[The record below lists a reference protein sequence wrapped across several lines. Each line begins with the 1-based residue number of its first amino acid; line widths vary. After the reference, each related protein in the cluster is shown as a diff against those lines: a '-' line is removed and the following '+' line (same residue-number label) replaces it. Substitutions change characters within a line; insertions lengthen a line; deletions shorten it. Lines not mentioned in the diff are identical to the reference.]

1 MTEEHAHPD
10 EIKYLKVAVILA
22 ILTAAEVGV
31 IYVSAW
37 RDLMRPLLGVMM
49 LVKFSMVA
57 LYFMHLKFD
66 SKIFRRFF
74 VLGII
79 LALVVFGVVLWTFTF
94 ANRLP
99 GSA

>member
-1 MTEEHAHPD
+1 
-10 EIKYLKVAVILA
+10 
-22 ILTAAEVGV
+22 V